1 MWIRNCWYVVAWD
14 HEIPPAD
21 APTLFR
27 RVVLAEPLLVYRS
40 SSGEIVVLE
49 DRCCHRHAPLSAGRR
64 EGDCVRCGYHGLLF
78 NRDGACVE
86 VPGLA
91 KVPPKACVRRYP
103 AVSHNKWVM
112 VWMGD
117 VQLADRALLP
127 DNFSCDD
134 ADWRYLPGYLHYET
148 PWELIADNLLDF
160 SHLSYV
166 HAATLGG
173 TDQIAHVRPTVQAV
187 DRGVR
192 VMRRVAGVPPPAY
205 YRALWDYG
213 GLIDRWIDYSFTLPA
228 TLLMRSGARPAGAA
242 QDDDRVGVRF
252 HSCQALTPE
261 TDRSTHY
268 FFQESHR
275 AEQGD
280 AGTTRAIFDGL
291 LTAFHEDREMIG
303 AQWRNLAL
311 RTDRPMLPLAMDAA
325 LMLFRRQLQAAIDAE
340 AAAAVTPLAT
350 PVAST

>member
-27 RVVLAEPLLVYRS
+27 RVVLGEPLLVYRS
-40 SSGEIVVLE
+40 SSGDFVVLE

-78 NRDGACVE
+78 NRDGTCVE

-103 AVSHNKWVM
+103 ALSHNKWVM

-166 HAATLGG
+166 HAGTLGG
-173 TDQIAHVRPTVQAV
+173 TDQIAHVRPTVQTV
-187 DRGVR
+187 EHGVR

-275 AEQGD
+275 AEQRD
-280 AGTTRAIFDGL
+280 AGTTQAIFDGL
-291 LTAFHEDREMIG
+291 LTAFHEDREMIE

-325 LMLFRRQLQAAIDAE
+325 LMLFRRQLQAAVDAE